1 MTGLIWKDI
10 LVMRRTIRTY
20 VLFLAFYALLAIFD
34 IFPLSTVTAVTEL
47 IIVMLP
53 LSAFSFDDL
62 AKWDRYAAALPLGR
76 RTTVGARYCF
86 ALLMAAA
93 ATLFCLLLSVL
104 LSIVQGRDS
113 LMENLFSLAFCLGY
127 GLLIADILLPLCYKL
142 GVERARP
149 YMYAVIFVPVLLFFG
164 AYQLGLISG
173 ETFATLE
180 ALPESALLAGAGLVA
195 LLPLLGMGISYGISC
210 RIMEGKE
217 F

>member
-1 MTGLIWKDI
+1 MTGLIWKDL
-10 LVMRRTIRTY
+10 LVLRKTIRTY
-20 VLFLAFYALLAIFD
+20 VLFLALYSLLAVFD

-47 IIVMLP
+47 IIMMLP

-164 AYQLGLISG
+164 AYQLGLISSG
-173 ETFATLE
+173 TLATLE
-180 ALPESALLAGAGLVA
+180 ALPESALLAGAGLTA

-210 RIMEGKE
+210 RILEGKE

>member
-1 MTGLIWKDI
+1 MTGLILKDL
-10 LVMRRTIRTY
+10 LVMRKTVRSYLI
-20 VLFLAFYALLAIFD
+20 FLLLYALLAVFD

-47 IIVMLP
+47 IIMMLP
-53 LSAFSFDDL
+53 LSAFSYDDL

-76 RTTVGARYCF
+76 RTLVGARYCF

-104 LSIVQGRDS
+104 LSIVQGALLAES
-113 LMENLFSLAFCLGY
+113 IVSLAVCLGY
-127 GLLIADILLPLCYKL
+127 GILIADILLPLCYKL

-149 YMYAVIFVPVLLFFG
+149 YMYVVIFVPVLLFFG
-164 AYQLGLISG
+164 AYQLGLISSG
-173 ETFATLE
+173 TFAALE
-180 ALPESALLAGAGLVA
+180 ALPEAALLAGVGLAA
-195 LLPLLGMGISYGISC
+195 LLPLLGMGISYWVSC

>member
-149 YMYAVIFVPVLLFFG
+149 YMYVVIFVPVLLFFG

>member
-1 MTGLIWKDI
+1 MTGLIWKDL
-10 LVMRRTIRTY
+10 LVLRKTIRTY
-20 VLFLAFYALLAIFD
+20 VLFLAFYALLAVFD

-47 IIVMLP
+47 IIMMLP

-113 LMENLFSLAFCLGY
+113 LMENLFSVAFCLGY

-164 AYQLGLISG
+164 AYQLGLISA
-173 ETFATLE
+173 ETFAALE
-180 ALPESALLAGAGLVA
+180 TLPETALLAGAGLTA

-210 RIMEGKE
+210 RILEGKE